1 MTDFKLATWMSGWT
15 EQDHKEYAAAWE
27 AATSVSDHTGAR
39 AREWLRLVLD
49 AQQAHR
55 TWAAGVLADM
65 QERGALESWKQAPV
79 VPVVKNKRG
88 KTLTTRAAAKRRS
101 DDGETT
107 AFVQDSLFNMTDEEL
122 QEVEALGWSMSATH
136 RDKALLARRLR
147 ELIVEAGGGCTA
159 QEAANR
165 MGVNLTDW
173 CAA

>member
-1 MTDFKLATWMSGWT
+1 MTDFKTMTWMSGWT
-15 EQDHKEYAAAWE
+15 EQDHKEYEGAWLAASAH
-27 AATSVSDHTGAR
+27 SDHTGDR

-55 TWAAGVLADM
+55 PWAKSVLADM
-65 QERGALESWKQAPV
+65 QERGALESWKAAPV
-79 VPVVKNKRG
+79 VPMVKNKRG

-107 AFVQDSLFNMTDEEL
+107 ASVQGSLFDMTDEEL
-122 QEVEALGWSMSATH
+122 QDVESLAWAVSGTH

-147 ELIVEAGGGCTA
+147 ELIAQAGGGCTPR
-159 QEAANR
+159 EAAVLLNIDI
-165 MGVNLTDW
+165 TTW